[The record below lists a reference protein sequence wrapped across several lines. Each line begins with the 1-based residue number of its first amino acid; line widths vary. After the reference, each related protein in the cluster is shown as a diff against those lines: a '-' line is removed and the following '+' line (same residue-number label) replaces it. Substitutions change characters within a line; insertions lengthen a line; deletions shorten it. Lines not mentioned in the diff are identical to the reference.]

1 MKREIIESILA
12 GYSSISLVEM
22 DNVRLMN
29 RVDTK
34 YTVSLSLLPEIL
46 KRLQPDYLIQEIDGL
61 LLNAYR
67 TVYLDTCDR
76 AMYLDHHNGRRTR
89 EKIRVRT
96 YVDSQTVF
104 LEVKNKNNKGRTK
117 KKRIELPDL
126 KAYKQQKAEAFLEKH
141 AKYAPDTL
149 IPRLENSFYRITL
162 VNKTKTERLTID
174 VNLAF
179 RNPSDGLEKQLDDL
193 AVIELKQTGNIP
205 SFAKSVLS
213 GLRIH
218 PVNISKY
225 CLGTILTAPEVKS
238 NRFKLK
244 MIQLNKIGKQQNGFV

>member
-1 MKREIIESILA
+1 MKREIIESILD
-12 GYSSISLVEM
+12 GYSSISLMEM
-22 DNVRLMN
+22 DSVQLMD
-29 RVDTK
+29 RIDTK
-34 YTVSLSLLPEIL
+34 YTVSFSLLPEIL
-46 KRLQPDYLIQEIDGL
+46 KRLQKDYLIQEINGS

-67 TVYLDTCDR
+67 TIYLDTCDR

-96 YVDSQTVF
+96 YVDSQTIF
-104 LEVKNKNNKGRTK
+104 LEVKNKNNKGWTR
-117 KKRIELPDL
+117 KKRIELPEI
-126 KAYKQQKAEAFLEKH
+126 KAYKQQKAEEFLEKH

-162 VNKTKTERLTID
+162 VNKNKTERLTID

-193 AVIELKQTGNIP
+193 VVIEIKQTGNVP

-213 GLRIH
+213 NLRIR

-225 CLGTILTAPEVKS
+225 CLGTILTAPDVKS

-244 MIQLNKIGKQQNGFV
+244 MIQLNKIGKKQYEFI